1 LLLLSLAPKRLNGS
15 RRSRIGGFAVL
26 RCGFLTIFSARLP
39 PIWEDGYMDEH
50 DLSLRSV
57 TYGLFVELGRAPTA
71 SEVAGSVGLTEVEV
85 VSGWQRLH
93 EQHALVLDPATAEIR
108 MANPF
113 SAVPTAY
120 RVKADGRWWY
130 ANCAW
135 DAFGICA
142 ALHADGRIETSC
154 PDCAEPV
161 TVEVRDERPD
171 DESLL
176 FHCLVPAARWWG
188 DIVFT

>member
-1 LLLLSLAPKRLNGS
+1 MDDIDLG
-15 RRSRIGGFAVL
+15 L
-26 RCGFLTIFSARLP
+26 RAT
-39 PIWEDGYMDEH
+39 
-50 DLSLRSV
+50 
-57 TYGLFVELGRAPTA
+57 TYRLFVELGRAPTA
-71 SEVAGSVGLTEVEV
+71 SEVAVSGDLTEADV
-85 VSGWQRLH
+85 VSGWRRLH
-93 EQHALVLDPATAEIR
+93 EQHALVLDSVTAGIR

-120 RVKADGRWWY
+120 RVQADGRWWY

-135 DAFGICA
+135 DAFGVCA
-142 ALHADGRIETSC
+142 ALHTDGRIETSC
-154 PDCAEPV
+154 PDCGEAL

-176 FHCLVPAARWWG
+176 FHCLVPATRWWD